1 MSTQKPKGTLVLIP
15 LPITEGAHHTLPQE
29 VYTHTLL
36 IQHYFA
42 ENVRTARRFLR
53 SLHATLPLD
62 NLQFSEI
69 DKHSGPDIPLLKK
82 WLSEGKQ
89 VGIMSEAGC
98 PAIADPGSLLVAT
111 AHLMEATVVPLT
123 GPSSII
129 LALMASGLSGQN
141 FAFCGYL
148 PVKEPA
154 RSKRIKELETHSAKE
169 KQTQI
174 FIETPYRNNN
184 MLADLLKNCANHT
197 QICVAANIS
206 APDQYILTRSAA
218 LWKKEVPVLGK
229 YPVVFLMQA
238 F

>member
-1 MSTQKPKGTLVLIP
+1 MSTPKTKGILVLIP
-15 LPITEGAHHTLPQE
+15 LPIIEGANHTLPPE
-29 VYTHTLL
+29 VHTHTLH

-62 NLQFSEI
+62 NIQFSEI
-69 DKHSGPDIPLLKK
+69 DKHTGPDIPLLKK
-82 WLSEGKQ
+82 WLNEGKQ
-89 VGIMSEAGC
+89 VGVMSEAGC
-98 PAIADPGSLLVAT
+98 PAIADPGSNLVAV
-111 AHLMEATVVPLT
+111 AHAMAATVVPLT

-154 RSKRIKELETHSAKE
+154 RSKRIKELEAHSAKE

-197 QICVAANIS
+197 HVCIAANIS
-206 APDQYILTRSAA
+206 GPDQYIVTRSVID
-218 LWKKEVPVLGK
+218 WKKEVPVLGK
-229 YPVVFLMQA
+229 YPVVFLLQA
-238 F
+238 Y